1 MTKRVPHEAR
11 TRWLRARI
19 VQAEQ
24 GGTIPDADAM
34 QEECCA
40 ALGCSRDAARE
51 AWAALPYGGAKR
63 GRGRPKRE
71 NARSGNARE
80 I

>member
-1 MTKRVPHEAR
+1 V
-11 TRWLRARI
+11 
-19 VQAEQ
+19 
-24 GGTIPDADAM
+24 PDAEAM
-34 QEECCA
+34 QDECSV

-63 GRGRPKRE
+63 GRGRPKRA
-71 NARSGNARE
+71 NAQPEKARE